1 MVMKITI
8 MASYTFLII
17 ENIKIK
23 YSTKYVVLGETGD
36 KYLNI
41 IYIYLLKDFSYD
53 IVSSPI
59 STVIWCNT
67 WIHTQETEYIK
78 WHRWW
83 KSHITLQYLL
93 NYCKGHNA
101 NIQRILISEEEHCS
115 PLGTHKHL

>member
-17 ENIKIK
+17 ENIKNKIFNK
-23 YSTKYVVLGETGD
+23 ICLAVVLGETGD

-59 STVIWCNT
+59 SMVVWCNT
-67 WIHTQETEYIK
+67 
-78 WHRWW
+78 
-83 KSHITLQYLL
+83 
-93 NYCKGHNA
+93 
-101 NIQRILISEEEHCS
+101 
-115 PLGTHKHL
+115 

>member
-59 STVIWCNT
+59 STVVWCNT
-67 WIHTQETEYIK
+67 
-78 WHRWW
+78 
-83 KSHITLQYLL
+83 
-93 NYCKGHNA
+93 
-101 NIQRILISEEEHCS
+101 
-115 PLGTHKHL
+115 